1 MNLSHLQLFLLYFIF
16 FASGA
21 SSLIS
26 EITWNRMLV
35 LIVGNTVSATSMI
48 LVAFMGGL
56 ALGSY
61 WGGRTFGNP
70 LNLRPSFLPYSLLEA
85 AIGLYVLL
93 SPLLFH
99 LLSTLFAGL
108 APLFAGSAILPL
120 IRLIITFLSLFA
132 PAFLMGATFPAIIAG
147 AARGSSQ
154 KEVSRTGYLYSIN
167 TLGATLGC
175 LGAGYLLLPRY
186 GVRLTLLWAFSFNMI
201 AAAGG
206 LILNN
211 LAKEREA
218 IMDISPENSPLTHP
232 SPPRGEG
239 KDEGFLSSFVNRRL
253 VKVSPE
259 ARSPLFSGVSF
270 HLLIGIATFSVGF
283 VALSYEVLLTRLI
296 ILYFGNQLIVFT
308 LVLTSF
314 LMGTGISAVLGTWA
328 QGLIYRTG
336 HLFAFVMMM
345 AALSLVAPPFLL
357 MGLSTAQNPW
367 LIQNQVSLV
376 VMIALLPTFL
386 MGSLLPIAIKIFQTG
401 LKQDTTS
408 NAGKL
413 YALNTLGGM
422 LGAGITHYFL
432 IPLLGTEGVLSGF
445 SLIFL
450 IMGLSV
456 LLSRGLKK
464 PIQRWAAISCAAF
477 VGIVLLSLPNK
488 LDELYTHKLTVY
500 SGNDIDPQLKLHYE
514 GRVATATVIDFP
526 NLGFRDM
533 FLNGV
538 EEASTRFGHVQLF
551 KLLGLLPLLV
561 HESDSPRDVLMIA
574 FGAGM
579 TAGSAMESG
588 LVSSLDLAELNPDIE
603 EINDLFKE
611 LNGDAY
617 HHPRFNF
624 IVEDGRNYLLMNPK
638 RYPVI
643 ISDATHPRAYDS
655 WILYTEE
662 FYRLVKDHLTPDGVF
677 AQWVPL
683 SDFSIEMYQILL
695 NTFTRV
701 FPHTTLW
708 NIYGTDQAF
717 LLATP
722 KPFLLDLERLQQQ
735 LDGMPSSLQL
745 KEYQLNKAA
754 DIAGFFVMDSEAISR
769 FIGDEKRV
777 NTDDLPFTQK
787 YSLKK
792 TSPLRT
798 QSFDQ
803 YQADIIP
810 YLRTGEESDIDSVFD
825 RQVLARAMHRFFF
838 FQDPAALDEA
848 FSIRPDDGNVLYYKD
863 LESRR
868 MRMTSEK
875 LRRDASAVQKRIVRL
890 KKKIERSPGNVSRTI
905 ELAGLYM
912 EMNLPGRAEP
922 LVIEALKSSPESV
935 EASMLMGQIQRAR
948 GNRQEAERMFTY
960 ALQHEPRNRSLQES
974 LLLLY
979 AEQREFQKAIDLLS
993 RMEINDDNPEGPDP
1007 KSYQHYMNL
1016 AGAYFSIQEFEKAER
1031 FLLRSL
1037 DIYPGNTQARL
1048 YLARVYLQDQ
1058 RHEEAISQLQQI
1070 LKINPYHEPALSKIR
1085 QLSGENGKV
1094 KDSKPR

>member
-1 MNLSHLQLFLLYFIF
+1 MNLSHLQRFLIYFIF

-21 SSLIS
+21 GSLIS
-26 EITWNRMLV
+26 EITWNRILV
-35 LIVGNTVSATSMI
+35 LIVGNTVAATSMI

-56 ALGSY
+56 ALGSW
-61 WGGRTFGNP
+61 WGGRTFSKP
-70 LNLRPSFLPYSLLEA
+70 SHLRPSFLPYSLLEVC
-85 AIGLYVLL
+85 IGLYALL
-93 SPLLFH
+93 SPILFH

-108 APLFAGSAILPL
+108 APLFAGSAILSL
-120 IRLIITFLSLFA
+120 IRFTITFASLFA

-147 AARGSSQ
+147 AAQGNSQ
-154 KEVSRTGYLYSIN
+154 KDVSRTGYLYSTN

-175 LGAGYLLLPRY
+175 IAAGYLLLPKF
-186 GVRLTLLWAFSFNMI
+186 GVRITLLWAFSFHI
-201 AAAGG
+201 AAAAGG
-206 LILNN
+206 LILHN
-211 LAKEREA
+211 LAKKREA
-218 IMDISPENSPLTHP
+218 ITDIQ
-232 SPPRGEG
+232 
-239 KDEGFLSSFVNRRL
+239 
-253 VKVSPE
+253 PE
-259 ARSPLFSGVSF
+259 AGDTLFSDASF
-270 HLLIGIATFSVGF
+270 RLLIGVATFIVGF
-283 VALSYEVLLTRLI
+283 IALSYEVLLTRLI

-308 LVLTSF
+308 LVLASF
-314 LMGTGISAVLGTWA
+314 LLGTGISAVLGTWA
-328 QGLIYRTG
+328 QGLINRTG
-336 HLFAFVMMM
+336 HLFASIMMM
-345 AALSLVAPPFLL
+345 AAVSLIAPPFLL
-357 MGLSTAQNPW
+357 MGLSTTRNPW
-367 LIQNQVSLV
+367 MIENQGPLV
-376 VMIALLPTFL
+376 VIIVLLPTLL
-386 MGSLLPIAIKIFQTG
+386 MGSLLPIAIRIFQAG
-401 LKQDTTS
+401 FKQDTAS

-413 YALNTLGGM
+413 YAINTIGGM

-432 IPLLGTEGVLSGF
+432 IPVFGTEGVLSGF

-450 IMGLSV
+450 IIGLSV
-456 LLSRGLKK
+456 LLSQGMKK
-464 PIQRWAAISCAAF
+464 PIRRWIAVSCAALL
-477 VGIVLLSLPNK
+477 GIALLSLPHKLDALYTNK
-488 LDELYTHKLTVY
+488 LTEY

-514 GRVATATVIDFP
+514 GRAATATVIDFP

-561 HESDSPRDVLMIA
+561 HESDSPKEALMIA

-588 LVSSLDLAELNPDIE
+588 LVSSLDLAELNPDIA

-611 LNGDAY
+611 INGDAY
-617 HHPRFNF
+617 HNPRFNF
-624 IVEDGRNYLLMNPK
+624 IVEDGRNYLLMNTK

-662 FYRLVKDHLTPDGVF
+662 FYRLVKGRLTQDGVF

-683 SDFSIEMYQILL
+683 SDFSLEMYQILL
-695 NTFTRV
+695 NTFTKV
-701 FPHTTLW
+701 FPHSALW
-708 NIYGTDQAF
+708 TIYGTDQAF

-722 KPFLLDLERLQQQ
+722 KPFSLDIRRLQQQ
-735 LDGMPSSLQL
+735 LDRMPLSLQL
-745 KEYQLNKAA
+745 KEYQLGRAA

-777 NTDDLPFTQK
+777 NTDNLPFNQK

-792 TSPLRT
+792 PSPLKT

-810 YLRTGEESDIDSVFD
+810 YLKNIDESDMTSVFD
-825 RQVLARAMHRFFF
+825 RQVVARTMHRFFF

-848 FSIRPDDGNVLYYKD
+848 FSISPTDGNVLYYKD

-868 MRMTSEK
+868 IRMASVK
-875 LRRDASAVQKRIVRL
+875 LQRDASAVQERITRL
-890 KKKIERSPGNVSRTI
+890 KKKIEQSPGNVSRSI

-912 EMNLPGRAEP
+912 DMNLTDHAEP
-922 LVIEALKSSPESV
+922 LIKEALQHSPESIQ
-935 EASMLMGQIQRAR
+935 AHKIMGQIQTLR

-960 ALQHEPRNRSLQES
+960 ALQHEPRNRSIQES

-979 AEQREFQKAIDLLS
+979 AGQKEFQKAIDLLLGMDI
-993 RMEINDDNPEGPDP
+993 RDDTPEGSDS

-1016 AGAYFSIQEFEKAER
+1016 AGAYFSMKEFEKAER

-1037 DIYPGNTQARL
+1037 DIYPGNTQARF
-1048 YLARVYLQDQ
+1048 YLARIYLQEKRPD
-1058 RHEEAISQLQQI
+1058 EAISQLQQI
-1070 LKINPYHEPALSKIR
+1070 LKINPYHEPALTRLI
-1085 QLSGENGKV
+1085 QLYREDGKLEEVKPLEKSLKRIGE
-1094 KDSKPR
+1094 PR